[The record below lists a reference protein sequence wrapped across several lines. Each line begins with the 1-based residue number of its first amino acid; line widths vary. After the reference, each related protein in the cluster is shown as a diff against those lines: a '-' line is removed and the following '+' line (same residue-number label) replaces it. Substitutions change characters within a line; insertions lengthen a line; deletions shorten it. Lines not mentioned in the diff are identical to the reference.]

1 MIVVW
6 QRRKNWQKQ
15 YTRDTEENVDED
27 EKSHSDRTKWSALFL
42 VFFRQ
47 FLWSLTLRMN
57 EREREERTFALCAPA
72 VINQP
77 KCSTF
82 EFCSPTKKGTILC
95 GSAADD
101 RIVRNCL

>member
-1 MIVVW
+1 MVCFVFGIFSTVFVV
-6 QRRKNWQKQ
+6 
-15 YTRDTEENVDED
+15 VDV
-27 EKSHSDRTKWSALFL
+27 AY
-42 VFFRQ
+42 
-47 FLWSLTLRMN
+47 